1 MCYVLE
7 EEKSEKCDVHLWRRL
22 LWGLIATTQMPEPFG
37 QSLPT
42 RQWGW
47 DLCGGSL
54 VTKET
59 VTVTF
64 FMWSM
69 GPWTWWREQDSGMKE
84 KSRKKTE
91 TQCTHTQKH
100 GMLSDLSLFKKCC
113 NTVISFLILREKK
126 ERSCQ
131 IYKSFYILNTEIGS
145 RCSLRKSA
153 NWCNSD

>member
-1 MCYVLE
+1 MCYVLG
-7 EEKSEKCDVHLWRRL
+7 EEKSEKCDAHLWRRL

-47 DLCGGSL
+47 GLCGGSL

-59 VTVTF
+59 VTVIF
-64 FMWSM
+64 FKWSM

-84 KSRKKTE
+84 KQDDDRNTMRTHAKAWHAKWFIVIQEVLQRGDIISN
-91 TQCTHTQKH
+91 TQ
-100 GMLSDLSLFKKCC
+100 
-113 NTVISFLILREKK
+113 EKK

-131 IYKSFYILNTEIGS
+131 IYKSFYKVNTERGS